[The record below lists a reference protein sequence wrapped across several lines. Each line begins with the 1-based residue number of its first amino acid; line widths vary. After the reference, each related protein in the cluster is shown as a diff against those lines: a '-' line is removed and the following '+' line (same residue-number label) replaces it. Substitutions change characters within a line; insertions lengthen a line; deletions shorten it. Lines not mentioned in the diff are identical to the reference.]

1 MASHEEIKTLL
12 ESDPGNPAFVEY
24 AEELRRSGDL
34 AEAMEICLA
43 GLSANPSSLRG
54 RLVLARV
61 FYENGY
67 IPFAARELA
76 YLRRARPES
85 ESLRKLCEELGVEA
99 LQDSFAEAAQ
109 VSSSQEAAEVVA
121 ETEFDLDVLESLSEE
136 KKGN

>member
-1 MASHEEIKTLL
+1 MNSLEETRALL
-12 ESDPGNPAFVEY
+12 QDDPGNPAFVDC
-24 AEELRRSGDL
+24 AEELRRAGDL
-34 AEAMEICLA
+34 EEALEICLA

-61 FYENGY
+61 FYESGY

-99 LQDSFAEAAQ
+99 LQDSFADAAQ
-109 VSSSQEAAEVVA
+109 SLPAQGEAEVVA
-121 ETEFDLDVLESLSEE
+121 ETEFDLDVLETLSEE
-136 KKGN
+136 KKSN